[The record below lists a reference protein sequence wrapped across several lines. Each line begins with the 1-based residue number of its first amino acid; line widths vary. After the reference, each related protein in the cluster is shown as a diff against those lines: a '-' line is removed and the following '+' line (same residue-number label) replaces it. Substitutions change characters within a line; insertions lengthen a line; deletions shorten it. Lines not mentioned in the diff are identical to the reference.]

1 MIHISILKHSTS
13 NREGKSSKG
22 IQRVSTNRMLNA
34 FLYHPSFFAWQ
45 FTPSACHPIFTSRHL
60 QESLGTCDGSAM
72 LPRDT
77 HKLAGPRGLTAM
89 TQENHTANP
98 RTLKKYRTAPLAP
111 CWTRKKK
118 DLSIHPRTM
127 GTEKCYFIWNS
138 TKPNHSGI
146 IDVVSSCE
154 SMLTS
159 KDAEKK
165 LCEKAGCLIG
175 RTLQW
180 NVHHGMKLRSKM
192 VLAIKCWM
200 INSYDFKVTLNHWT
214 RVNLLENSHLHMG
227 GPVFWILF
235 T

>member
-1 MIHISILKHSTS
+1 MKGGWCTGPSIENIYRIYMIHISILKHSTS
-13 NREGKSSKG
+13 NREGKSSKR

-98 RTLKKYRTAPLAP
+98 RTPKEIQDSPFSIMQKKNLVYIPY
-111 CWTRKKK
+111 CGKRKF
-118 DLSIHPRTM
+118 
-127 GTEKCYFIWNS
+127 YFIWNPTLES
-138 TKPNHSGI
+138 VGIIDI
-146 IDVVSSCE
+146 IDVVTSCE

-159 KDAEKK
+159 KRCFSK
-165 LCEKAGCLIG
+165 LCEARCLI
-175 RTLQW
+175 
-180 NVHHGMKLRSKM
+180 
-192 VLAIKCWM
+192 
-200 INSYDFKVTLNHWT
+200 
-214 RVNLLENSHLHMG
+214 
-227 GPVFWILF
+227 
-235 T
+235 